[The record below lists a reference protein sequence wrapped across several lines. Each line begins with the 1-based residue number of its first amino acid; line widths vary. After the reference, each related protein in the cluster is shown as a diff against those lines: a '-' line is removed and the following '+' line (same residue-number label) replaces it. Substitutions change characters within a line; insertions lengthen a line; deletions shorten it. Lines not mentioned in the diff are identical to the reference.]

1 MIEHTSLT
9 SVEQDTVV
17 VTNSS
22 KTTSSNTTESD
33 ESEPIDSP
41 VLPESHDEDSTIESQ
56 MNVLSDNAATSE
68 GPAGYTLIATTL
80 FFQLMFSLLI

>member
-1 MIEHTSLT
+1 M
-9 SVEQDTVV
+9 EQDTVV

-22 KTTSSNTTESD
+22 ETKSSNTTEPD

-41 VLPESHDEDSTIESQ
+41 VSPESNDNDEDSTIESQ

-68 GPAGYTLIATTL
+68 GPAGHTLIATTL
-80 FFQLMFSLLI
+80 FFQLMFSLLL